1 MVALRFRDKVTL
13 KSGNSWIFFLFEEL
27 GKGDG
32 VREGSGWGQFQTEG
46 FGIKGD
52 GVIELGI

>member
-1 MVALRFRDKVTL
+1 MTL
-13 KSGNSWIFFLFEEL
+13 KSGKGQIFFLFEEL

-32 VREGSGWGQFQTEG
+32 VREGSGWGQFETEG

-52 GVIELGI
+52 GVIGVGNIVPLPG

>member
-1 MVALRFRDKVTL
+1 MTL